1 MKKGRARVERQNP
14 VSATEKDV
22 LRRLAERV
30 AEIAQNPI
38 QPGRTELWR
47 RVNRLERVRLPINYH
62 IEELAWLEIMP
73 ESSFKTIHPDARR
86 FEKTLRRKIWEFENL
101 DDDRVIDGSIEYS
114 TVLHRQELGVSVERI
129 RSSERTGTHRCEPII
144 KELDDILKIN
154 TNPKVSLNAEA
165 TEANRELV
173 EDIFQGILRA
183 KAAKGMGCGSSFID
197 LWRELRGMD
206 QVFLAMAL
214 EPEWTHEALG
224 RLANNWE
231 TLLLNLQAAD
241 LLKLNNGLEECYS
254 GGFAITDELPADDF
268 DGTHVRLKDLWGFS
282 TAQSF
287 VSVSPEMHNE
297 FIIQYEK
304 RVLSHFGL
312 NALACCE
319 PMHRKLKYA
328 RQIPNLRR
336 VSMSEWVDVE
346 EAAKETGTDLIF
358 SFKPTGTR
366 VAAPV
371 RDEEA
376 DKNYLRDFL
385 EKTRGRVVEIV
396 NNTISTCRGGVDRI
410 RRWTKNAKELAL
422 QYG

>member
-1 MKKGRARVERQNP
+1 
-14 VSATEKDV
+14 
-22 LRRLAERV
+22 LAERV
-30 AEIAQNPI
+30 AEIAIDPI
-38 QPGRTELWR
+38 LSERTELWR
-47 RVNRLERVRLPINYH
+47 RVNRLERVRPPINYH
-62 IEELAWLEIMP
+62 VEELAWLEIMP
-73 ESSFKTIHPDARR
+73 ESSFITNHPDAQR

-101 DDDRVIDGSIEYS
+101 DDDRVVDGTIEYS
-114 TVLHRQELGVSVERI
+114 TALHKQELGVSVERI
-129 RSSERTGTHRCEPII
+129 RSSERTGTYRCVPVI
-144 KELDDILKIN
+144 KERDDILKIN
-154 TNPKVSLNAEA
+154 TNPKISPDKEA
-165 TEANRELV
+165 TEGNRRQA
-173 EDIFQGILRA
+173 EDIFQGILRV
-183 KAAKGMGCGSSFID
+183 KAAKGMGYGSSFID
-197 LWRELRGMD
+197 LWCELRGMD
-206 QVFLAMAL
+206 QVFLDMAL
-214 EPEWTHEALG
+214 DPDWTHEALG
-224 RLANNWE
+224 RLADNWE
-231 TLLLNLQAAD
+231 NRLLNLQAAD
-241 LLKLNNGLEECYS
+241 LLQLNNGPEECYN

-319 PMHRKLKYA
+319 PMHKKLKYA

-371 RDEEA
+371 WDEEA
-376 DKNYLRDFL
+376 DKNYLRDVL
-385 EKTRGRVVEIV
+385 EKTRGCVVEIV
-396 NNTISTCRGGVDRI
+396 NNTISTCRGDVDRI
-410 RRWTKNAKELAL
+410 RRWTKNAKELVL